1 MLRRPTMDPESKT
14 FKFKTGRGGEEGVG
28 KTSLIHRFVSGAF
41 DESYIRTLG
50 AVVSKK
56 TVALGSMQGRPVQ
69 VDMMILDIM
78 GKRTFLQLFKEA
90 YFHGAKGV
98 LAVFDMTRAQS
109 LRDLTKWIDGVRD
122 SVGPCPVYALGNKTD
137 LAHRREVNSEDAS
150 TVLASYE
157 CPGLYTPLDLDGKTG
172 GERLGEPGEFPFTR
186 GIHPTMYRGRL
197 WTMRMFAGYGSA
209 EDTNRR
215 FKYLISHGETGLSVA
230 FDMPTLYGYDTDE
243 PEAKGE
249 FGTCGV
255 AVSSTDDMKILFRGI
270 DVGGVSTSMTIN
282 SPASVIWA
290 MYLVMAEDR
299 GVPWTKLRGTIQND
313 ILKEYQAQKEWI
325 YPPEPSMR
333 LVVDT
338 FEFGSKQ
345 VPGWNTIS
353 ISGYHI
359 REAGATA
366 AQELAFT
373 LANGME
379 YVRWGIDRGL
389 KVDEFAPRLSFFFN
403 AHNDLFEELAK
414 YRAAR
419 RIWAREM
426 PDTFGAKNPRSWLL
440 RFLSQTAWVSLT
452 AHPTE
457 NNMVPSTIQALA
469 AVLGGTQS
477 LHTNAYDEAYQV
489 PNEKAA
495 RIALRTQQILAH
507 ESGVANTVD
516 PFGGS
521 YFLEALTDELEED
534 AVRTFDRIQDLGGVI
549 PAIRKGFFQQE
560 IANSAYRYQRE
571 VEDKERTIVGV
582 NDYVVDEQTEVE
594 PLRVTEASFK
604 AQVDRLQKL
613 RRTRDAK
620 KHTRAIDRLRNACEG
635 DDNTMPFILDAVRA
649 KATLGEICDVMREVF
664 GVWEEPLLY

>member
-1 MLRRPTMDPESKT
+1 MRAEDDRKALEKERKRWEDTTLRKAVESLPERRKEFVTTSSRP
-14 FKFKTGRGGEEGVG
+14 
-28 KTSLIHRFVSGAF
+28 L
-41 DESYIRTLG
+41 
-50 AVVSKK
+50 
-56 TVALGSMQGRPVQ
+56 
-69 VDMMILDIM
+69 
-78 GKRTFLQLFKEA
+78 KR
-90 YFHGAKGV
+90 
-98 LAVFDMTRAQS
+98 
-109 LRDLTKWIDGVRD
+109 
-122 SVGPCPVYALGNKTD
+122 
-137 LAHRREVNSEDAS
+137 
-150 TVLASYE
+150 
-157 CPGLYTPLDLDGKTG
+157 LYTPLDLGVKTDE
-172 GERLGEPGEFPFTR
+172 ERLGKPGEFPYTR

-215 FKYLISHGETGLSVA
+215 FKYLIAHGETGLSVA

-255 AVSSTDDMKILFRGI
+255 AVSSLEDMRLLFRGI
-270 DVGGVSTSMTIN
+270 DVGEVSTSMTIN

-290 MYLVMAEDR
+290 MYLVAAEERDI
-299 GVPWTKLRGTIQND
+299 PMSKLRGTIQND

-325 YPPEPSMR
+325 FPPEPSMR

-345 VPGWNTIS
+345 VPQWNTIS

-366 AQELAFT
+366 GQELAFT

-389 KVDEFAPRLSFFFN
+389 QVDDFAPRLSFFFN

-419 RIWAREM
+419 RIWSREM
-426 PDTFGAKNPRSWLL
+426 RDTFGAKNPRSWLL
-440 RFLSQTAWVSLT
+440 RFHAQTAGVSLT
-452 AHPTE
+452 AQQPEINIVRTT
-457 NNMVPSTIQALA
+457 VQALA

-489 PNEKAA
+489 PNEAAA

-516 PFGGS
+516 PLGGS
-521 YFLEALTDELEED
+521 YFLESLTDELEDE
-534 AVRTFDRIQDLGGVI
+534 AYRYFDRIQELGGVI

-571 VEDKERTIVGV
+571 IEDKERVIVGV
-582 NDYVVDEQTEVE
+582 NDFVVDEQPELE
-594 PLRVTEASFK
+594 PLRVSEASLK
-604 AQVDRLQKL
+604 AQVERLRRI

-620 KHTRAIDRLRNACEG
+620 KHARSLDQLRKGCEG
-635 DDNTMPFILDAVRA
+635 DANTMPLILDAVRA
-649 KATLGEICDVMREVF
+649 KATLGEIIDVMRETF